1 MKSNSF
7 SKKLLSVFLAVLM
20 AFSCLSGVMSANAAS
35 ADTDKTLYD
44 DKLAYNFLGW
54 VDTTDDQV
62 LDALLDFA
70 DEMLAEHMST
80 AKGSM
85 DLSVATL
92 SYDIT
97 SINGVLATLESL
109 RNDVLSSGTVDLA
122 SGADLAALN
131 VGGHRR
137 NYYTTG
143 GGSGFISNS
152 NPVMT
157 RENSTS
163 KEIIRGI
170 FNFLYMNS
178 NGFAYKSHNGNT
190 DGINEG
196 GNIVQHFLNGSFSIG
211 GLEGAIVNIVKG
223 LVNGLNP
230 TENSVYGIIGGLLGL
245 PVGYQ
250 KNLVN
255 NIVVFLMKNYV
266 ADKYASQ
273 GMINT
278 VNTSGSTYYFTDASG
293 NAMSLEQWAFDAVN
307 KCVLNTLIG
316 ADGEYIFKDSGFK
329 LDVNDNAYDDIY
341 GAFVPLFKHTLLPLF
356 STISLDFNF
365 VTEFTKMYY
374 RYVNAINAVTDETGA
389 VVGTN
394 IDASTPEKLASYW
407 TADKI
412 NAWINADYV
421 EIGKY
426 IGNIAAPESTPENK
440 VYLYPGMAVF
450 DDQGNPTGVADDVTA
465 ETVKAAMIELFESL
479 DRHSDEIDASKL
491 FTCLLYSPVAEA
503 LGIETGVL
511 NLNLKDYY
519 LSFNNISNFFDFSVF
534 TQNGNIKSD
543 AYALLTEMLS
553 FMFPKFNNWAPAS
566 GDQQNISNIV
576 SEVVASA
583 GNLIKYVGDSV
594 CPAIFAGYDV
604 INESNIEQAI
614 LPFVKAILCEVDIT
628 KMIHEE
634 EWEKCDDLEDMLY
647 VALTEYLHY
656 SLPQYD
662 YSKLVTVENGHYTAT
677 IEKMLPMARDAL
689 AYVMQTSVPLTTNG
703 SDDVAYRWDVFEN
716 GGTDENGNLKDSSF
730 TAFDML
736 NSLVVYYATESN
748 IAPLLNIT
756 NYTVYGTT
764 GADGYKS
771 AITTKNTIWQ
781 NIDIIAEKLF
791 PLFGDWFG
799 VDKINSEEFVMDTLV
814 NGFLNIAEPNNS
826 SFGHGKQ
833 GISAILYNLVY
844 MFTDSTIMTRP
855 FIPVVYEFVKNI
867 FDVILGARDN
877 KDEFGF
883 AGALPANTGVQP
895 ITDLLSSR
903 IIAGSGTV
911 PSGSGCDYNSYSTD
925 GIVGILIGR
934 IAENSGAGELRTKT
948 TRTVPDTVLPAA
960 TKIIKMANDM
970 AGFMPILSD
979 HQFKAPEVSS
989 TSNVIEGY
997 YSSDLAE
1004 AENPPYIEIKNA
1016 ANGLNAAIFENGS
1029 DQPIQLDRYFI
1040 RVEGIR
1046 IVDEDAAVVD
1056 IDTRYKMVPGQTVT
1070 YAVDPDN
1077 ETKFIAPNESAYYKL
1092 SGYIFT
1098 PGVATVELTYSIVD
1112 KNNQSTFS
1120 ADYTHLK
1127 TTGQFLV
1134 TEEMSTETSKITFT
1148 PKTVPSAELA
1158 AKIQTEV
1165 TADRQGLDETNFD
1178 IFTYR
1183 LMVKAAHRAEAL
1195 VYGTYDKDFVAVSSS
1210 DPTFESVL
1218 TYDFYA
1224 ASDTN
1229 HETLLANTTL
1239 TLFQA
1244 DVEAGKYEAQGVPA
1258 GSVEGTDY
1266 VFGNWVPSASSLDEN
1281 GNIIYKYVT
1290 DADAATVN
1298 EAIRVYNLYKAQIVH
1313 RGYVDNDRA
1322 LLQELLCATGDAY
1335 NYNYKIDDLKN
1346 YVGKAFTANVVADG
1360 VSTVAFT
1367 ATNTNT
1373 APKYGALEN
1382 GQLVNNGKDKY
1393 TEESWNTYINA
1404 LAAAVDFI
1412 KTASTDKGYRQGM
1425 YNGNADYTHQV
1436 TDISYYRTNL
1446 MKAENQ
1452 LEVVGNAPVPT
1463 GHSVSAYIGALAKPA
1478 DAYGTYAVTGAT
1490 VTVGDVSA
1498 VTDETGKFT
1507 LEGIADGT
1515 YEATVTYQYGF
1526 TRTFTIEVNGADVAS
1541 DVMVGIVGCDISGDS
1556 VVNNGDYSV
1565 YKGYVGVNDMSS
1577 RYVVGY
1583 DFNRDGVINNG
1594 DYALY
1599 KNFIGKNIQ
1608 NIVYTNDTVVK

>member
-1 MKSNSF
+1 MRGVKMKSNSF
-7 SKKLLSVFLAVLM
+7 SKKLLSAFLAVLM

-35 ADTDKTLYD
+35 ADTDTTLYD

-70 DEMLAEHMST
+70 DDMLAEHMGT
-80 AKGSM
+80 AKDTM

-92 SYDIT
+92 SYDLT
-97 SINGVLATLESL
+97 SVNGILATLESF
-109 RNDVLSSGTVDLA
+109 RNDVLQAGAVKAFTGNDLKI
-122 SGADLAALN
+122 N
-131 VGGHRR
+131 VGGQRR
-137 NYYTTG
+137 NYYSTG
-143 GGSGFISNS
+143 GGSGFLSTS

-170 FNFLYMNS
+170 FNVLYMNS
-178 NGFAYKSHNGNT
+178 NSFAFKSHKSGT

-196 GNIVQHFLNGSFSIG
+196 GNIVNHLLDGSFDIG
-211 GLEGAIVNIVKG
+211 GLEGLIVSAIGTFVK
-223 LVNGLNP
+223 NLNP
-230 TENSVYGIIGGLLGL
+230 TENTVYGVIGGLLGL
-245 PVGYQ
+245 PKGYQ
-250 KNLVN
+250 KNFAN
-255 NIVVFLMKNYV
+255 NIVVYLMKSLV

-293 NAMSLEQWAFDAVN
+293 NAMSFEQWAFDAVN
-307 KCVLNTLIG
+307 KCVLDTLIG

-374 RYVNAINAVTDETGA
+374 RYVNGINAVTDETGA

-412 NAWINADYV
+412 NAWINVDYV

-450 DDQGNPTGVADDVTA
+450 DDQGKPIGVADDVTA

-479 DRHSDEIDASKL
+479 DRHSDKIDASKL

-519 LSFNNISNFFDFSVF
+519 LSFNNISNFFDFDVF

-566 GDQQNISNIV
+566 GNQQDISNIV

-604 INESNIEQAI
+604 INETNIEQAI

-634 EWEKCDDLEDMLY
+634 EWDKCDDLEDMLY

-703 SDDVAYRWDVFEN
+703 SDDAAYRWDVFVN

-748 IAPLLNIT
+748 IAPLLNVT

-771 AITTKNTIWQ
+771 AITTKNSIWQ
-781 NIDIIAEKLF
+781 NINIIAEKLF

-814 NGFLNIAEPNNS
+814 NGVLNIADTNNS

-855 FIPVVYEFVKNI
+855 FIPVVYEFVKNL

-895 ITDLLSSR
+895 ITDLLSAR
-903 IIAGSGTV
+903 ILAGSGTT
-911 PSGSGCDYNSYSTD
+911 PTGSGCDYNSYSKD
-925 GIVGILIGR
+925 GLVGILIGR
-934 IAENSGAGELRTKT
+934 IAENSGAGELRTST
-948 TRTVPDTVLPAA
+948 TRAVTDTVLPAGA
-960 TKIIKMANDM
+960 KIVKMANDM
-970 AGFMPILSD
+970 AGFMPILSE
-979 HQFKAPEVSS
+979 HQFKAPEV
-989 TSNVIEGY
+989 TTGEHNAIENCAAGDDV
-997 YSSDLAE
+997 SAFVE
-1004 AENPPYIEIKNA
+1004 VKNMA
-1016 ANGLNAAIFENGS
+1016 DGLNSAIFKNGAKE
-1029 DQPIQLDRYFI
+1029 PVQLDRYFI
-1040 RVEGIR
+1040 RVKGIS
-1046 IVDEDAAVVD
+1046 VVGEEYAE
-1056 IDTRYKMVPGQTVT
+1056 IDPSVRYRRVPGKEITYSIDGDKVT
-1070 YAVDPDN
+1070 DV
-1077 ETKFIAPNESAYYKL
+1077 IAPNESAYYQLAGAFDSLGTKE
-1092 SGYIFT
+1092 F
-1098 PGVATVELTYSIVD
+1098 ELTYDIID
-1112 KNNQSTFS
+1112 KHDEVIAGYEN
-1120 ADYTHLK
+1120 L
-1127 TTGQFLV
+1127 TTRCQFLV
-1134 TEEMSTETSKITFT
+1134 TDLVSTETSTVSFT
-1148 PKTVPSAELA
+1148 AKPVASAELA
-1158 AKIQTEV
+1158 AKIQNEV

-1183 LMVKAAHRAEAL
+1183 LMVKAAHRAEGL
-1195 VYGTYDKDFVAVSSS
+1195 VYGTYDKDFVAVSST
-1210 DPTFESVL
+1210 DPAFESVR

-1239 TLFQA
+1239 TLFKA
-1244 DVEAGKYEAQGVPA
+1244 DVEAGKYEAQGLA
-1258 GSVEGTDY
+1258 KTAVEGTDY
-1266 VFGNWVPSASSLDEN
+1266 VLGYWQPSASSLDEN
-1281 GNIIYKYVT
+1281 GNIIYQYVT

-1322 LLQELLCATGDAY
+1322 LLQELLCATGDTY
-1335 NYNYKIDDLKN
+1335 NYNYKIADLKN

-1382 GQLVNNGKDKY
+1382 NQLVNNGEVKY
-1393 TEESWNTYINA
+1393 TEESWNNYINA
-1404 LAAAVDFI
+1404 LAAAVDFVGS
-1412 KTASTDKGYRQGM
+1412 AAADKPSYNQSM
-1425 YNGNADYTHQV
+1425 YNSNYTYGHQV

-1452 LEVVGNAPVPT
+1452 LEVAGSGPVNTP
-1463 GHSVSAYIGALAKPA
+1463 V
-1478 DAYGTYAVTGAT
+1478 VTGKVVAMLDPANPNAADGAPALVGVT
-1490 VTVGDVSA
+1490 VTVGDKVA
-1498 VTDETGKFT
+1498 TTDETGTFSIS
-1507 LEGIADGT
+1507 LENGT
-1515 YEATVTYQYGF
+1515 YEAVIHYANGYDRTVT
-1526 TRTFTIEVNGADVAS
+1526 INVNGADIDAGTITMVSCDYDNNGYVNSKDTNIYSASLRNSDISIGDLDGNGYVNSKDTNIYLKFLQVS
-1541 DVMVGIVGCDISGDS
+1541 DVRTI
-1556 VVNNGDYSV
+1556 YPAT
-1565 YKGYVGVNDMSS
+1565 
-1577 RYVVGY
+1577 
-1583 DFNRDGVINNG
+1583 VIE
-1594 DYALY
+1594 
-1599 KNFIGKNIQ
+1599 
-1608 NIVYTNDTVVK
+1608 